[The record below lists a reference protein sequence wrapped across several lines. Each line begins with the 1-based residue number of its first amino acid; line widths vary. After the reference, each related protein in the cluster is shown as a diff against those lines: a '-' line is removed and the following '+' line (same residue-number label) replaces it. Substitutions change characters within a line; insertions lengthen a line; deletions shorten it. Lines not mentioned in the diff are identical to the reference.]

1 MSDRTAPHG
10 QQHIP
15 V

>member
-1 MSDRTAPHG
+1 MTRNGSDRTAPG
-10 QQHIP
+10 F